1 MREYEEC
8 STLVIG
14 GSRGIG
20 RQIALKFAENGYKVC
35 VAAKTTESNEKQPGT
50 IYDVVKEIEDKGGK
64 AFPVCCDVRTEE
76 NITNTLSRC
85 VEQFGHLDV
94 AVYNAGAV
102 LWKSVQETP
111 LKRWDLMNQVN
122 ARGAYCMVQNILP
135 HMLERKTGR
144 LILVSPPIYNRF
156 FKGKTPYS
164 MTKVAM
170 TVLVHGLA
178 NELQETGVSISA
190 LWPATVI
197 ESHVT
202 QVRNLAPCYMRKS
215 TIFADACFG
224 IAEEKTD
231 KLNGKALIDEDY
243 LRSEGVTD
251 FSKYRCDP
259 NQEPDRMMPKQLP
272 SLLVAEELND
282 PPVSSKL

>member
-1 MREYEEC
+1 MK
-8 STLVIG
+8 SALVIG
-14 GSRGIG
+14 ATRGIG
-20 RQIALKFAENGYKVC
+20 KQIAIKFAENGYGVC
-35 VAAKTTESNEKQPGT
+35 VAAKTVESTDKLPGT
-50 IYDVVKEIEDKGGK
+50 IHDVANEIKEKGGN
-64 AFPVCCDVRTEE
+64 AFPIRCDVRSEE
-76 NITNTLSRC
+76 DVKNTVQECLKN
-85 VEQFGHLDV
+85 FGHLDV
-94 AVYNAGAV
+94 AVYNAGAI
-102 LWKSVQETP
+102 LWKSVLETP

-122 ARGAYCMVQNILP
+122 ARGAYCMIQNVLP
-135 HMLERKTGR
+135 HMLERKSGR

-178 NELQETGVSISA
+178 NELQGTGVSISA
-190 LWPATVI
+190 LWPATVV

-202 QVRNLAPCYMRKS
+202 NVRNLAPSFMRKP

-224 IAEEKTD
+224 IAEEKSD
-231 KLNGKALIDEDY
+231 KLNGLPLIDEDY

-251 FSKYRCDP
+251 FSQYRCDP
-259 NQEPDRMMPKQLP
+259 NQEPDRMMPKVFP
-272 SLLVAEELND
+272 SLKVAEESDD